1 MSSGGAISAY
11 MCIEIKNL
19 VSLKRIPL
27 IILNTSLIQE
37 LLVFVS
43 PVGAVV
49 VRRLIADVLRGWVK
63 VFVIHREGSIA
74 RLPTEAFVI
83 AFVQGLDPLA
93 TVCLDVFHKVGQG
106 DGLG

>member
-1 MSSGGAISAY
+1 MALSSIR
-11 MCIEIKNL
+11 
-19 VSLKRIPL
+19 LKRPPL
-27 IILNTSLIQE
+27 VILNTSLIQE

-49 VRRLIADVLRGWVK
+49 VCCLVADVLCGLVK
-63 VFVIHREGSIA
+63 ISVIHREGSIA
-74 RLPTEAFVI
+74 RLPAEAFVV

-93 TVCLDVFHKVGQG
+93 TVCLDVLYEVGKG